1 MGGNVLTESSRA
13 RWPWWRGG
21 SRPRPE
27 VGEELPRWGTSSRG
41 GRVRME
47 GRAGAGKL
55 PRDLLR
61 EIPRRTRRRPGL
73 GRAAA
78 GSLGRRGARP
88 EAAGWWGGAGEVTAA
103 AARGRWGSGEM
114 GLVGLGPA
122 RPAPLV
128 DLGFRTLAEGGNFSR
143 GLPSAKVFYN
153 FFLFSFSFLLL
164 I

>member
-1 MGGNVLTESSRA
+1 MGD
-13 RWPWWRGG
+13 
-21 SRPRPE
+21 
-27 VGEELPRWGTSSRG
+27 ELPRRPRADGGQGRG
-41 GRVRME
+41 RQAPARPP
-47 GRAGAGKL
+47 A
-55 PRDLLR
+55 RD
-61 EIPRRTRRRPGL
+61 
-73 GRAAA
+73 
-78 GSLGRRGARP
+78 P
-88 EAAGWWGGAGEVTAA
+88 EAAAAETRVGEGGGGVTREATGSAGVGGVAGGGGAGEVTAA